1 MGKRIGIV
9 GTRFSELHSP
19 AWRAQLGDLIASLPS
34 DAEIIV
40 NGAPGVDE
48 EAVRLAEARGLAAR
62 VLFPD
67 EYYEGDYSSDPSLLL
82 HRNEAVVDCS
92 DEVYAVWDGVSHG
105 TRHAITLAKHK
116 GVPIHVINVMQED
129 WQRFS

>member
-1 MGKRIGIV
+1 MAKRIGIV

-19 AWRAQLGDLIASLPS
+19 AWRAQLSDLIASLPS
-34 DAEIIV
+34 DAEVIV

-48 EAVRLAEARGLAAR
+48 EAIRLAEERGLSAR
-62 VLFPD
+62 ALFPD
-67 EYYEGDYSSDPSLLL
+67 AYYGGDYSSDPSLLL

-92 DEVYAVWDGVSHG
+92 DEVYAVWDGASYG
-105 TRHAITLAKHK
+105 TQHAITLAKHK
-116 GVPIHVINVMQED
+116 GIPLHVINVMQED

>member
-1 MGKRIGIV
+1 MSKRIGIV

-19 AWRAQLGDLIASLPS
+19 AWRAQLADLIASLPD
-34 DAEIIV
+34 DAEVIV

-48 EAVRLAEARGLAAR
+48 EAARLAEERGLSVR
-62 VLFPD
+62 TLFPN
-67 EYYEGDYSSDPSLLL
+67 ESYGGDYSSDPSLLL

-92 DEVYAVWDGVSHG
+92 DEVYAVWDGVSYG
-105 TRHAITLAKHK
+105 TQHAITLAKHK
-116 GVPIHVINVMQED
+116 GIPVHVINVMQED